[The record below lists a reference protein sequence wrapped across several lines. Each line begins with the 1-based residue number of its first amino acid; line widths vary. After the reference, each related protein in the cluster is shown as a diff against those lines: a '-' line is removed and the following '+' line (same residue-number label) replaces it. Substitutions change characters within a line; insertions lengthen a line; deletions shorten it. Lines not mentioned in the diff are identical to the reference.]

1 MRDTEHLYQKIME
14 ELDLSREIED
24 EALMEL
30 IYTVLS
36 EERREHYMSLQ
47 EMNMLGKELFNAF
60 RKLDILQDLIEDE
73 EITEIMIN
81 GAQHIFME
89 KAGVVTRL
97 EKRFASRQKLEDVV
111 QQIVAGSNRIVNEAN
126 PIVDA
131 RLPDGSRVNVVLAPI
146 ALNGPIVTIRK
157 FPKEAMTME
166 RLRKFEAISEEA
178 ADFLEQAVKARY
190 NIFISGGTGSGKTS
204 MLNALAQHIPAGE
217 RVITIED
224 NAEIQIRGIE
234 NLVRLEA
241 RNANVEGTGE
251 ISIRDLIKSALR
263 MRPDRIVVGEVRGS
277 EAIDMLQAMNTGH
290 DGSLSTGHAN
300 STKDMFSRLET
311 MVLMGVDLPLSAVQR
326 QIASAIDLVVHLGR
340 LRDKSRKVLEISEVL
355 AYEEGEIKVQ
365 SLYRFE
371 ETGRK
376 DGKVQ
381 GRLKWVHELQK
392 KEKATGSRILKRQ
405 IMERQAFK
413 GLALLSGIAYLFY
426 DFFLGGLMFSPFLVI
441 YLRIWE
447 KQYIKKQQQEFCAQ
461 FKMSL
466 QSMSSA
472 LNVGYSAEN
481 ALKETAKDL
490 SLIYKKDTRIM
501 REYTYMIHQLNMNV
515 PLEQIWKEFCRQGRT
530 GGCLEFCICLCGSKE
545 SRRGQ
550 H

>member
-224 NAEIQIRGIE
+224 NAELQIRGIE

-263 MRPDRIVVGEVRGS
+263 MRPDRIVVGGS

-392 KEKATGSRILKRQ
+392 KEKL
-405 IMERQAFK
+405 
-413 GLALLSGIAYLFY
+413 LAA
-426 DFFLGGLMFSPFLVI
+426 
-441 YLRIWE
+441 
-447 KQYIKKQQQEFCAQ
+447 
-461 FKMSL
+461 
-466 QSMSSA
+466 
-472 LNVGYSAEN
+472 GY
-481 ALKETAKDL
+481 
-490 SLIYKKDTRIM
+490 
-501 REYTYMIHQLNMNV
+501 
-515 PLEQIWKEFCRQGRT
+515 
-530 GGCLEFCICLCGSKE
+530 
-545 SRRGQ
+545 
-550 H
+550 